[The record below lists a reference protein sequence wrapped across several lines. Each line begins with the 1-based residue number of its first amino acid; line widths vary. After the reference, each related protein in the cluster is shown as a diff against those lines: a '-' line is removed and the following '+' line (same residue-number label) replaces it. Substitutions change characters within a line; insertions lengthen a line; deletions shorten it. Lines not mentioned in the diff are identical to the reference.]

1 MSVLIE
7 LVGAIALLLWG
18 LRMVR
23 TGMMRAYGSHL
34 KRLARQN
41 EGRLIPM
48 LGSGFLF
55 AILIQSSTAT
65 AIIVASFA
73 GQNILSINSALIV
86 ILGADIGTAVAVIL
100 ASQKITI
107 LSPILLA
114 IGIFGFLSTEKNR
127 LRNLFRAIAGLGL
140 ILLALSMV
148 NYIGTGLANLQEF
161 NTVMQVFV
169 SQPFLMLLFG
179 VVLTYLAHSSLAIVL
194 LVVGFVHSGLLLTD
208 AGLFLVLGANVG
220 SGLLPVIANWKAKRN
235 AKIPVKANFLIR
247 VLGVAA
253 VFPFVSPLLAVLA
266 DSLPAYTTPAFFH
279 LFLNIGVAIIGLV
292 LLQPIIKLVT
302 NLESADSES
311 AQAIEPKH
319 LDETAFS
326 SPSKAL
332 ACAKREALNMADIAQ
347 IMLRNTL
354 PVLKE
359 GNDELRQEI
368 VIMDDDVDRLFNAI
382 KIYIARIM
390 REELTEEEAQRAMD
404 LLSFT
409 ANMEHMGDIIEGS
422 LMELAVK
429 KANLGAQFSQ
439 QGLTEIAALH
449 EAVTSTFEL
458 AINTFISEDSDLARM
473 LFDAKASIHELESKS
488 VTTHLERIGT
498 GISQSIETSS
508 LHLDIIR
515 DLKRINS
522 HLTSIAYPVLKASGK
537 VPKTKWKKNRP
548 LKVTEA

>member
-73 GQNILSINSALIV
+73 GQNILSISSALIV

-368 VIMDDDVDRLFNAI
+368 VIMDDDVVRLFNAI

>member
-34 KRLARQN
+34 KLLARQN

-73 GQNILSINSALIV
+73 GQNILSISSALIV

-100 ASQKITI
+100 ASQKITV

-114 IGIFGFLSTEKNR
+114 IGIFGFLSTEKNK

-194 LVVGFVHSGLLLTD
+194 LVVGFVQSGLLLTD

-220 SGLLPVIANWKAKRN
+220 SGLLPVVANWKAKRN

-247 VLGVAA
+247 VLGVTA
-253 VFPFVSPLLAVLA
+253 VFPFVGPLLAVLG
-266 DSLPAYTTPAFFH
+266 DSLPAYSTPAFFH

-292 LLQPIIKLVT
+292 LLPLIIKLVT

-311 AQAIEPKH
+311 AQAIEPKN

-332 ACAKREALNMADIAQ
+332 ACAKREALNMANITQ

-368 VIMDDDVDRLFNAI
+368 AVMEDDVERLFNAI

-429 KANLGAQFSQ
+429 KENLGAQFSQ
-439 QGLTEIAALH
+439 QGLTEITALH
-449 EAVTSTFEL
+449 EAVESTFEL

-473 LFDAKASIHELESKS
+473 LFDAKASIRELESKS

>member
-34 KRLARQN
+34 KLLARQN

-73 GQNILSINSALIV
+73 GQNILSISSALIV

-100 ASQKITI
+100 ASQKITV

-114 IGIFGFLSTEKNR
+114 IGIFGFLSTEKNK

-194 LVVGFVHSGLLLTD
+194 LVVGFVQSGLLLTD

-220 SGLLPVIANWKAKRN
+220 SGLLPVVANWKAKRN

-247 VLGVAA
+247 VLGVTA
-253 VFPFVSPLLAVLA
+253 VFPFVGPLLGVLG
-266 DSLPAYTTPAFFH
+266 DSLPAYSTPAFFH

-292 LLQPIIKLVT
+292 LLPLIIKLVT

-311 AQAIEPKH
+311 AQAIEPKN
-319 LDETAFS
+319 LDETAFG

-332 ACAKREALNMADIAQ
+332 ACAKREALNMANITQ

-368 VIMDDDVDRLFNAI
+368 VVMDDDVERLFNAI

-429 KANLGAQFSQ
+429 KENLGAQFSQ
-439 QGLTEIAALH
+439 QWFTEITALH

-473 LFDAKASIHELESKS
+473 LFDAKASIRELESKS

-537 VPKTKWKKNRP
+537 VPKTKWKKNRTI
-548 LKVTEA
+548 KVTEA

>member
-73 GQNILSINSALIV
+73 GQNILSISSALIV

-100 ASQKITI
+100 ASQKITV

-194 LVVGFVHSGLLLTD
+194 LVVGFVQSGLLLTD

-247 VLGVAA
+247 VLGVTA
-253 VFPFVSPLLAVLA
+253 VFPFVGPLLAVLG
-266 DSLPAYTTPAFFH
+266 DSFPAYSTPAFFH

-292 LLQPIIKLVT
+292 LLPLIIKLVT

-311 AQAIEPKH
+311 AQAVEPKN

-332 ACAKREALNMADIAQ
+332 ACAKREALNMANITQ

-368 VIMDDDVDRLFNAI
+368 AVMDDDVERLFNAI

-429 KANLGAQFSQ
+429 KENLGAQFSQ
-439 QGLTEIAALH
+439 QGFTEITALH

-473 LFDAKASIHELESKS
+473 LFDAKASIRELESKS

>member
-73 GQNILSINSALIV
+73 GQNILSISSALVV
-86 ILGADIGTAVAVIL
+86 ILGADVGTAVAVIL
-100 ASQKITI
+100 ASQKITV
-107 LSPILLA
+107 LSPIFLA
-114 IGIFGFLSTEKNR
+114 IGIFGFLSIEKNR

-148 NYIGTGLANLQEF
+148 NYIGTGLTNLQQF
-161 NTVMQVFV
+161 NTVMQVFI

-179 VVLTYLAHSSLAIVL
+179 VILTYLAHSSLAIVL
-194 LVVGFVHSGLLLTD
+194 LVVGFVQSGVLLTD

-253 VFPFVSPLLAVLA
+253 VFPFIVPSLAVLSN
-266 DSLPAYTTPAFFH
+266 SLPAYSTPAFFH

-292 LLQPIIKLVT
+292 LLPLIIKLVT
-302 NLESADSES
+302 NLETADSES

-332 ACAKREALNMADIAQ
+332 ACAKREALNMADITQ

-354 PVLKE
+354 PVLKD

-368 VIMDDDVDRLFNAI
+368 VMMDDDLDRLFNAI
-382 KIYIARIM
+382 KIYIAKIM
-390 REELTEEEAQRAMD
+390 REELTEDEAQRAMD

-409 ANMEHMGDIIEGS
+409 ANMEHMGDIIEGN

-429 KANLGAQFSQ
+429 KVNLGAQFSK
-439 QGLTEIAALH
+439 QGLSEITDLH
-449 EAVTSTFEL
+449 EAVSTTFEL
-458 AINTFISEDSDLARM
+458 AINTFISEDGDLARM
-473 LFDAKASIHELESKS
+473 LFDAKASIRELESKS
-488 VTTHLERIGT
+488 VITHLERIGT
-498 GISQSIETSS
+498 GISESIETSS

-537 VPKTKWKKNRP
+537 VPKTKWKKP
-548 LKVTEA
+548 KPQSD

>member
-73 GQNILSINSALIV
+73 GQNILSISSALIV

-100 ASQKITI
+100 ASQKITV

-179 VVLTYLAHSSLAIVL
+179 VALTYLAHSSLAIVL
-194 LVVGFVHSGLLLTD
+194 LVVGFVQSGLLLTD

-247 VLGVAA
+247 VLGVTA
-253 VFPFVSPLLAVLA
+253 VFPFVGSLLAVFG
-266 DSLPAYTTPAFFH
+266 DSLPAYSTPAFFH
-279 LFLNIGVAIIGLV
+279 LFLNIGVAIIGLF
-292 LLQPIIKLVT
+292 LLPLIIKLVT

-311 AQAIEPKH
+311 AQAIEPKN

-332 ACAKREALNMADIAQ
+332 ACAKREALNMANITQ

-368 VIMDDDVDRLFNAI
+368 VVMDDDVERLFNAI

-429 KANLGAQFSQ
+429 KENLGAQFSQ
-439 QGLTEIAALH
+439 QGFTEITALH

-473 LFDAKASIHELESKS
+473 LFDAKASIRELESKS

-548 LKVTEA
+548 VKVTEA

>member
-34 KRLARQN
+34 KLLARQN

-73 GQNILSINSALIV
+73 GQNILSISSALIV

-100 ASQKITI
+100 ASQKITV

-114 IGIFGFLSTEKNR
+114 IGIFGFLSTEKNK

-194 LVVGFVHSGLLLTD
+194 LVVGFVQSGLLLTD

-220 SGLLPVIANWKAKRN
+220 SGLLPVVANWKAKRN

-247 VLGVAA
+247 VLGVTA
-253 VFPFVSPLLAVLA
+253 VFPFVGPLLAVLG
-266 DSLPAYTTPAFFH
+266 DSLPAYSTPAFFH
-279 LFLNIGVAIIGLV
+279 LSLNIGVAIIGLV
-292 LLQPIIKLVT
+292 LLPLIIKLVT

-311 AQAIEPKH
+311 AQAIEPKN

-332 ACAKREALNMADIAQ
+332 ACAKREALNMANITQ

-368 VIMDDDVDRLFNAI
+368 AVMEDDVERLFNAI

-429 KANLGAQFSQ
+429 KANLGTQFSQ
-439 QGLTEIAALH
+439 QGLTEITALH
-449 EAVTSTFEL
+449 EAVASTFEL

-473 LFDAKASIHELESKS
+473 LFDAKASIRELESKS

-548 LKVTEA
+548 VKVTEA

>member
-34 KRLARQN
+34 KLLARQN

-73 GQNILSINSALIV
+73 GQNILSISSALIV

-100 ASQKITI
+100 ASQKITV

-114 IGIFGFLSTEKNR
+114 IGIFGFLSTEKNK

-194 LVVGFVHSGLLLTD
+194 LVVGFVQSGLLLTD

-220 SGLLPVIANWKAKRN
+220 SGLLPVVANWKAKRN

-247 VLGVAA
+247 VLGVTA
-253 VFPFVSPLLAVLA
+253 VFPFVGPLLAVLG
-266 DSLPAYTTPAFFH
+266 DSLPAYSTPAFFH

-292 LLQPIIKLVT
+292 LLPLIIKLVT

-311 AQAIEPKH
+311 AQAIEPKN

-332 ACAKREALNMADIAQ
+332 ACAKREALNMANITQ

-368 VIMDDDVDRLFNAI
+368 AVMEDDVERLFNAI

-429 KANLGAQFSQ
+429 KANLGIQFSQ
-439 QGLTEIAALH
+439 QGLTEITALH
-449 EAVTSTFEL
+449 EAVESTFEL

-473 LFDAKASIHELESKS
+473 LFDAKASIRELESKS

-548 LKVTEA
+548 VKVTEA

>member
-34 KRLARQN
+34 KLLARQN

-73 GQNILSINSALIV
+73 GQNILSISSALIV

-100 ASQKITI
+100 ASQKITV

-114 IGIFGFLSTEKNR
+114 IGIFGFLSTEKNK

-194 LVVGFVHSGLLLTD
+194 LVVGFVQSGLLLTD

-220 SGLLPVIANWKAKRN
+220 SGLLPVVANWKAKRN

-247 VLGVAA
+247 VLGVTA
-253 VFPFVSPLLAVLA
+253 VFPFVGALLAVLD
-266 DSLPAYTTPAFFH
+266 DSLPAYSTPAFFH
-279 LFLNIGVAIIGLV
+279 LSLNIGVAIIGLV
-292 LLQPIIKLVT
+292 LLPLIIKLVT

-311 AQAIEPKH
+311 AQAIEPKN

-332 ACAKREALNMADIAQ
+332 ACAKREALNMANITQ

-368 VIMDDDVDRLFNAI
+368 AVMEDDVERLFNAI

-429 KANLGAQFSQ
+429 KANLGIQFSQ
-439 QGLTEIAALH
+439 QGLTEITALH
-449 EAVTSTFEL
+449 EAVESTFEL

-473 LFDAKASIHELESKS
+473 LFDAKASIRELESKS

-537 VPKTKWKKNRP
+537 VPKTKWKKNRTI
-548 LKVTEA
+548 KVTEA

>member
-73 GQNILSINSALIV
+73 GQNILSISSALVV
-86 ILGADIGTAVAVIL
+86 ILGADVGTAVAVIL
-100 ASQKITI
+100 ASQKITV

-114 IGIFGFLSTEKNR
+114 IGIFGFLSIEKNR

-148 NYIGTGLANLQEF
+148 NYIGTGLTNLQQF
-161 NTVMQVFV
+161 NTVMQVFI

-179 VVLTYLAHSSLAIVL
+179 VILTYLAHSSLAIVL
-194 LVVGFVHSGLLLTD
+194 LVVGFVQSGVLLTD

-253 VFPFVSPLLAVLA
+253 VFPFIVPSLAVLSN
-266 DSLPAYTTPAFFH
+266 SLPAYSTPAFFH

-292 LLQPIIKLVT
+292 LLPLIIKLVT
-302 NLESADSES
+302 NLETADSES

-332 ACAKREALNMADIAQ
+332 ACAKREALNMADITQ

-354 PVLKE
+354 PVLKD

-368 VIMDDDVDRLFNAI
+368 VMMDDDLDRLFNAI

-390 REELTEEEAQRAMD
+390 REELTEDEAQRAMD

-409 ANMEHMGDIIEGS
+409 ANMEHMGDIIEGN

-429 KANLGAQFSQ
+429 KVNLGAQFSK
-439 QGLTEIAALH
+439 QGLSEITDLH
-449 EAVTSTFEL
+449 EAVSTTFEL
-458 AINTFISEDSDLARM
+458 AINTFISEDGDLARM
-473 LFDAKASIHELESKS
+473 LFDAKASIRELESKS
-488 VTTHLERIGT
+488 VITHLERIGT
-498 GISQSIETSS
+498 GISESIETSS

-537 VPKTKWKKNRP
+537 VPKTKWKKP
-548 LKVTEA
+548 KPQSD

>member
-100 ASQKITI
+100 ASQKITV

-114 IGIFGFLSTEKNR
+114 IGIFGFLSTEKNK

-473 LFDAKASIHELESKS
+473 LFDAKASIRELESKS

-548 LKVTEA
+548 VKVTEA

>member
-7 LVGAIALLLWG
+7 LVGAIAVLLWG

-23 TGMMRAYGSHL
+23 TGMMRAYGSNL
-34 KRLARQN
+34 KRLARRN
-41 EGRLIPM
+41 EGKLIPM

-65 AIIVASFA
+65 AIIVASFS
-73 GQNILSINSALIV
+73 GQNILSISSALIV

-100 ASQKITI
+100 ASQNITV
-107 LSPILLA
+107 LSPVLLS
-114 IGIFGFLSTEKNR
+114 IGIFGFLSTQKNR

-148 NYIGTGLANLQEF
+148 KYIGTGLANLQEF

-194 LVVGFVHSGLLLTD
+194 LVVGFVQSGLLLTD

-220 SGLLPVIANWKAKRN
+220 SGLLPVISNWKAKRN

-253 VFPFVSPLLAVLA
+253 VFPFVGPLLSVLGNG
-266 DSLPAYTTPAFFH
+266 LPAYSAPALFH
-279 LFLNIGVAIIGLV
+279 LFLNIGVAIIGLI
-292 LLQPIIKLVT
+292 LLPLIIKLVE
-302 NLESADSES
+302 NLESADNDSP
-311 AQAIEPKH
+311 QAIQPKH

-332 ACAKREALNMADIAQ
+332 ACAKREALNMADITE

-359 GNDELRQEI
+359 GNDELRQKI
-368 VIMDDDVDRLFNAI
+368 IIMDDDVDRLFNAI

-390 REELTEEEAQRAMD
+390 CEELTEDEAQRAMD

-422 LMELAVK
+422 LMELADK
-429 KANLGAQFSQ
+429 KARIGAQFSQ
-439 QGLTEIAALH
+439 EGLTEITALH

-458 AINTFISEDSDLARM
+458 AVNTFISEDSDLARM
-473 LFDAKASIHELESKS
+473 LFDAKASIRELESKS

-537 VPKTKWKKNRP
+537 VPKTRW
-548 LKVTEA
+548 

>member
-73 GQNILSINSALIV
+73 GQNILSISSALIV

-100 ASQKITI
+100 ASQKITV

-194 LVVGFVHSGLLLTD
+194 LVVGFVQSGLLLTD

-220 SGLLPVIANWKAKRN
+220 SGLLPVIANWNAKRN

-247 VLGVAA
+247 VLGVTA
-253 VFPFVSPLLAVLA
+253 VFPFVGPLLAVLG
-266 DSLPAYTTPAFFH
+266 DSLPAYSTPAFFH

-292 LLQPIIKLVT
+292 LLPLVIKLVT

-311 AQAIEPKH
+311 AQAIEPKN

-332 ACAKREALNMADIAQ
+332 ACAKREALNMANITQ

-368 VIMDDDVDRLFNAI
+368 VVMDDDVERLFNAI

-429 KANLGAQFSQ
+429 KANLGTQFSQ
-439 QGLTEIAALH
+439 QGLTEITALH

-473 LFDAKASIHELESKS
+473 LFDAKASIRELESKS

-548 LKVTEA
+548 VKVTEA

>member
-194 LVVGFVHSGLLLTD
+194 LVVGFVQSGLLLTD

-247 VLGVAA
+247 VLGVTA
-253 VFPFVSPLLAVLA
+253 VFPFVGPLLGVLG
-266 DSLPAYTTPAFFH
+266 DSLPAYSTPAFFH

-292 LLQPIIKLVT
+292 LLPLIIKLVT

-311 AQAIEPKH
+311 AQAIEPKN
-319 LDETAFS
+319 LDETAFG

-429 KANLGAQFSQ
+429 KENLGAQFSQ
-439 QGLTEIAALH
+439 QGFTEITALH

-473 LFDAKASIHELESKS
+473 LFDAKASIRELESKS

>member
-34 KRLARQN
+34 KLLARQN

-73 GQNILSINSALIV
+73 GQNILSISSALIV

-100 ASQKITI
+100 ASQKITV

-114 IGIFGFLSTEKNR
+114 IGIFGFLSTEKNK

-194 LVVGFVHSGLLLTD
+194 LVVGFVQSGLLLTD

-220 SGLLPVIANWKAKRN
+220 SGLLPVVANWKAKRN

-247 VLGVAA
+247 VLGVTA
-253 VFPFVSPLLAVLA
+253 VFPFVGPLLAVLG
-266 DSLPAYTTPAFFH
+266 DSLPAYSTPAFFH
-279 LFLNIGVAIIGLV
+279 LSLNIGVAIIGLV
-292 LLQPIIKLVT
+292 LLPLIIKLVT

-311 AQAIEPKH
+311 AQAIEPKN

-332 ACAKREALNMADIAQ
+332 ACAKREALNMANITQ

-368 VIMDDDVDRLFNAI
+368 AVMEDDVERLFNAI

-429 KANLGAQFSQ
+429 KANLGTQFSQ
-439 QGLTEIAALH
+439 QGLTEITALH
-449 EAVTSTFEL
+449 EAVESTFEL

-473 LFDAKASIHELESKS
+473 LFDAKASIRELESKS

-548 LKVTEA
+548 VKVTEA

>member
-73 GQNILSINSALIV
+73 GQNILSISSALIV

-127 LRNLFRAIAGLGL
+127 LRNLFRAVAGLGL

-473 LFDAKASIHELESKS
+473 LFDAKASIRELESKS

>member
-34 KRLARQN
+34 KLLARQN

-73 GQNILSINSALIV
+73 GQNILSISSALIV

-100 ASQKITI
+100 ASQKITV

-114 IGIFGFLSTEKNR
+114 IGIFGFLSTEKNK

-194 LVVGFVHSGLLLTD
+194 LVVGFVQSGLLLTD

-220 SGLLPVIANWKAKRN
+220 SGLLPVVANWKAKRN

-247 VLGVAA
+247 VLGVTA
-253 VFPFVSPLLAVLA
+253 VFPFVGPLLAVLG
-266 DSLPAYTTPAFFH
+266 DSLPAYSTPAFFH

-292 LLQPIIKLVT
+292 LLPLIIKLVT

-311 AQAIEPKH
+311 AQAIEPKN
-319 LDETAFS
+319 LDKTAFS

-332 ACAKREALNMADIAQ
+332 ACAKREALNMANITQ

-368 VIMDDDVDRLFNAI
+368 AVMEDDVERLFNAI

-429 KANLGAQFSQ
+429 KANLGTQFSQ
-439 QGLTEIAALH
+439 QGLTEITALH
-449 EAVTSTFEL
+449 EAVESTFEL

-473 LFDAKASIHELESKS
+473 LFDAKASIRELESKS

-548 LKVTEA
+548 LKVTKA

>member
-73 GQNILSINSALIV
+73 GQNILSISSALIV

-100 ASQKITI
+100 ASQKITV

-194 LVVGFVHSGLLLTD
+194 LVVGFVQSGLLLTD

-247 VLGVAA
+247 VLGVTA
-253 VFPFVSPLLAVLA
+253 VFPFVGPLLAVLG
-266 DSLPAYTTPAFFH
+266 DSLPAYSTPAFFH

-292 LLQPIIKLVT
+292 LLPLIIKLVT

-311 AQAIEPKH
+311 AQAIEPKN

-332 ACAKREALNMADIAQ
+332 ACAKREALNMANITQ

-368 VIMDDDVDRLFNAI
+368 AVMEDDVERLFNAI

-429 KANLGAQFSQ
+429 KANLGTQFSQ
-439 QGLTEIAALH
+439 QGLTEITALH
-449 EAVTSTFEL
+449 EAVESTFEL

-473 LFDAKASIHELESKS
+473 LFDAKASIRELESKS

-548 LKVTEA
+548 VKVTEA

>member
-34 KRLARQN
+34 KLLARQN

-73 GQNILSINSALIV
+73 GQNILSISSALIV

-100 ASQKITI
+100 ASQKITV

-114 IGIFGFLSTEKNR
+114 IGIFGFLSTEKNK

-194 LVVGFVHSGLLLTD
+194 LVVGFVQSGLLLTD

-220 SGLLPVIANWKAKRN
+220 SGLLPVVANWKAKRN

-247 VLGVAA
+247 VLGVTA
-253 VFPFVSPLLAVLA
+253 VFPFVGPLLAVLG
-266 DSLPAYTTPAFFH
+266 DSLPAYSTPAFFH

-292 LLQPIIKLVT
+292 LLPLIIKLVT
-302 NLESADSES
+302 NLESEDSES
-311 AQAIEPKH
+311 AQAIEPKN
-319 LDETAFS
+319 LDKTAFS

-332 ACAKREALNMADIAQ
+332 ACAKREALNMANITQ

-368 VIMDDDVDRLFNAI
+368 AVMEDDVERLFNAI

-429 KANLGAQFSQ
+429 KENLGAQFSQ
-439 QGLTEIAALH
+439 QGFTEITALH

-473 LFDAKASIHELESKS
+473 LFDAKASIRELESKS

-537 VPKTKWKKNRP
+537 VPKTKWKKNRTI
-548 LKVTEA
+548 KGTEA

>member
-473 LFDAKASIHELESKS
+473 LFDAKASIRELESKS

-498 GISQSIETSS
+498 SISQSIETSS

>member
-18 LRMVR
+18 LRMAR

-473 LFDAKASIHELESKS
+473 LFDAKASIRELESKS

>member
-73 GQNILSINSALIV
+73 GQNILSISSALIV

-473 LFDAKASIHELESKS
+473 LFDAKASIRELESKS

>member
-429 KANLGAQFSQ
+429 KENLGAQFSQ
-439 QGLTEIAALH
+439 QGFTEITALH

-473 LFDAKASIHELESKS
+473 LFDAKASIRELESKS

>member
-73 GQNILSINSALIV
+73 GQNILSISSALIV

-127 LRNLFRAIAGLGL
+127 LRNLFRAVAGLGL

-473 LFDAKASIHELESKS
+473 LFDAKASIRELESKS

-537 VPKTKWKKNRP
+537 VPKTKWKKNRTI
-548 LKVTEA
+548 KVTEA

>member
-73 GQNILSINSALIV
+73 GQNILSISSALIV

-368 VIMDDDVDRLFNAI
+368 AVMDDDVERLFNAI

-473 LFDAKASIHELESKS
+473 LFDAKASIRELESKS

>member
-34 KRLARQN
+34 KLLARQN

-73 GQNILSINSALIV
+73 GQNILSISSALIV

-100 ASQKITI
+100 ASQKITV

-114 IGIFGFLSTEKNR
+114 IGIFGFLSTEKNK

-194 LVVGFVHSGLLLTD
+194 LVVGFVQSGLLLTD

-220 SGLLPVIANWKAKRN
+220 SGLLPVVANWKAKRN

-247 VLGVAA
+247 VLGVTA
-253 VFPFVSPLLAVLA
+253 VFPFVGPLLAVLG
-266 DSLPAYTTPAFFH
+266 DSLPAYSTPAFFH
-279 LFLNIGVAIIGLV
+279 LSLNIGVAIIGLV
-292 LLQPIIKLVT
+292 LLPLIIKLVT

-311 AQAIEPKH
+311 AQAIEPKN

-332 ACAKREALNMADIAQ
+332 ACAKREALNMANITQ

-354 PVLKE
+354 PILKE

-368 VIMDDDVDRLFNAI
+368 AVMEDDVERLFNAI

-429 KANLGAQFSQ
+429 KANLGTQFSQ
-439 QGLTEIAALH
+439 QGLTEITALH
-449 EAVTSTFEL
+449 EAVESTFEL

-473 LFDAKASIHELESKS
+473 LFDAKASIRELESKS

-548 LKVTEA
+548 VKVTEA

>member
-73 GQNILSINSALIV
+73 GQNILSISSALVV
-86 ILGADIGTAVAVIL
+86 ILGADVGTAVAVIL
-100 ASQKITI
+100 ASQKITV
-107 LSPILLA
+107 LSPIFLA
-114 IGIFGFLSTEKNR
+114 IGIFGFLSIEKNR

-148 NYIGTGLANLQEF
+148 NYIGTGLTNLQQF
-161 NTVMQVFV
+161 NTVMQVFI

-179 VVLTYLAHSSLAIVL
+179 VILTYLAHSSLAIVL
-194 LVVGFVHSGLLLTD
+194 LVVGFVQSGVLLTD

-253 VFPFVSPLLAVLA
+253 VFPFIVPSLAVLSN
-266 DSLPAYTTPAFFH
+266 SLPAYSTPAFFH

-292 LLQPIIKLVT
+292 LLPLIIKLVT
-302 NLESADSES
+302 NLETTDSES

-332 ACAKREALNMADIAQ
+332 ACAKREALNMADITQ

-354 PVLKE
+354 PVLKD

-368 VIMDDDVDRLFNAI
+368 VMMDDDLDRLFNAI
-382 KIYIARIM
+382 KIYIAKIM
-390 REELTEEEAQRAMD
+390 REELTEDEAQRAMD

-409 ANMEHMGDIIEGS
+409 ANMEHMGDIIEGN

-429 KANLGAQFSQ
+429 KVNLGAQFSK
-439 QGLTEIAALH
+439 QGLSEITDLH
-449 EAVTSTFEL
+449 EAVSTTFEL
-458 AINTFISEDSDLARM
+458 AINTFISEDGDLARM
-473 LFDAKASIHELESKS
+473 LFDAKASIRDLESKS
-488 VTTHLERIGT
+488 VITHLERIGT
-498 GISQSIETSS
+498 GISESIETSS

-537 VPKTKWKKNRP
+537 VPKTNWKKRNP
-548 LKVTEA
+548 QSD

>member
-55 AILIQSSTAT
+55 AILIKSSTAT

-73 GQNILSINSALIV
+73 GQNILSISSALIV

-473 LFDAKASIHELESKS
+473 LFDAKASIRELESKS

>member
-73 GQNILSINSALIV
+73 GQNILSISSALIV

-266 DSLPAYTTPAFFH
+266 DSLPAYTKPAFFH

-473 LFDAKASIHELESKS
+473 LFDAKASIRELESKS

-508 LHLDIIR
+508 LHLDTIR

>member
-7 LVGAIALLLWG
+7 LVVAIALLLWG

-73 GQNILSINSALIV
+73 GQNILSISSALIV

-127 LRNLFRAIAGLGL
+127 LRNLFRAVAGLGL

-194 LVVGFVHSGLLLTD
+194 LVVGFLHSGLLLTD

-368 VIMDDDVDRLFNAI
+368 VIMHDDVDRLFNAI

-473 LFDAKASIHELESKS
+473 LFDAKASIRELESKS

>member
-1 MSVLIE
+1 M
-7 LVGAIALLLWG
+7 
-18 LRMVR
+18 
-23 TGMMRAYGSHL
+23 
-34 KRLARQN
+34 
-41 EGRLIPM
+41 
-48 LGSGFLF
+48 
-55 AILIQSSTAT
+55 
-65 AIIVASFA
+65 
-73 GQNILSINSALIV
+73 
-86 ILGADIGTAVAVIL
+86 
-100 ASQKITI
+100 
-107 LSPILLA
+107 
-114 IGIFGFLSTEKNR
+114 
-127 LRNLFRAIAGLGL
+127 
-140 ILLALSMV
+140 
-148 NYIGTGLANLQEF
+148 
-161 NTVMQVFV
+161 
-169 SQPFLMLLFG
+169 
-179 VVLTYLAHSSLAIVL
+179 
-194 LVVGFVHSGLLLTD
+194 
-208 AGLFLVLGANVG
+208 
-220 SGLLPVIANWKAKRN
+220 
-235 AKIPVKANFLIR
+235 
-247 VLGVAA
+247 
-253 VFPFVSPLLAVLA
+253 VLA
-266 DSLPAYTTPAFFH
+266 
-279 LFLNIGVAIIGLV
+279 
-292 LLQPIIKLVT
+292 
-302 NLESADSES
+302 
-311 AQAIEPKH
+311 
-319 LDETAFS
+319 
-326 SPSKAL
+326 
-332 ACAKREALNMADIAQ
+332 
-347 IMLRNTL
+347 
-354 PVLKE
+354 E

-473 LFDAKASIHELESKS
+473 LFDAKASIRELESKS